1 MTLGNKIRK
10 YRQLRGLTQKELG
23 LMAGFSEATADS
35 RIRKYESDAMA
46 PKTAIRQKLAD
57 AVDVDLS
64 ALSDL
69 DISSQED
76 VMQALF
82 QLEENFGMD
91 IEKQGR
97 RVYLSFRNDNGE
109 NHTLN
114 MFMNLW
120 SDQKK
125 IFFPDPQNVT
135 EEQRKD
141 YELWK
146 SRFVGHASRYIKD
159 TDVEPGY
166 ASAVI
171 EPLSAESEE
180 DEILLA
186 KFRAE
191 LDNLADLGLQI
202 MQRYKSMT

>member
-10 YRQLRGLTQKELG
+10 YRLLRGLTQKELG
-23 LMAGFSEATADS
+23 LKVGFSETTADS
-35 RIRKYESDAMA
+35 RIRKYECDAMA
-46 PKTAIRQKLAD
+46 PKVAIRQKLAD
-57 AVDVDLS
+57 ALDVDLP

-69 DISSQED
+69 DISSHED
-76 VMQALF
+76 VIQALF
-82 QLEENFGMD
+82 QLEDRFGME
-91 IEKQGR
+91 IEKKDG
-97 RVYLSFRNDNGE
+97 RVYFSFRYDNDE
-109 NHTLN
+109 NRTLN

-120 SDQKK
+120 SDQKM
-125 IFFPDPQNVT
+125 IFFPDSQNVT

-146 SRFVGHASRYIKD
+146 AHFV
-159 TDVEPGY
+159 GY
-166 ASAVI
+166 ASSYINDTDTEPGCASEVI

-202 MQRYKSMT
+202 MQRYR

>member
-57 AVDVDLS
+57 ALDVDLS

-69 DISSQED
+69 DISSHED

-91 IEKQGR
+91 IEKQGG
-97 RVYLSFRNDNGE
+97 RVYLSFRNDNDE
-109 NHTLN
+109 NHALN
-114 MFMNLW
+114 MFMSLW

-146 SRFVGHASRYIKD
+146 ACFI
-159 TDVEPGY
+159 
-166 ASAVI
+166 
-171 EPLSAESEE
+171 
-180 DEILLA
+180 
-186 KFRAE
+186 
-191 LDNLADLGLQI
+191 
-202 MQRYKSMT
+202 

>member
-57 AVDVDLS
+57 ALGVDMS
-64 ALSDL
+64 ILSDL
-69 DISSQED
+69 DISSHED
-76 VMQALF
+76 VMQVLF
-82 QLEENFGMD
+82 QLEERFGMN
-91 IEKQGR
+91 IEKQDR
-97 RVYLSFRNDNGE
+97 RVYLSFRNDDE
-109 NHTLN
+109 NRTLN
-114 MFMNLW
+114 TLMNLW

-125 IFFPDPQNVT
+125 IFLPDPQNVT

-146 SRFVGHASRYIKD
+146 AHFV
-159 TDVEPGY
+159 GY
-166 ASAVI
+166 ASSYINDTDTESGCASEVI

-202 MQRYKSMT
+202 MQRYR

>member
-57 AVDVDLS
+57 ALDVDLP

-69 DISSQED
+69 DICSYED
-76 VMQALF
+76 VIQAMF
-82 QLEENFGMD
+82 QLEERFGMD
-91 IEKQGR
+91 IEKKDGR
-97 RVYLSFRNDNGE
+97 IYFSFRDDNDE
-109 NHTLN
+109 NRTLN
-114 MFMNLW
+114 AFMNFW
-120 SDQKK
+120 GDQKK
-125 IFFPDPQNVT
+125 IFLPDPQNAT

-146 SRFVGHASRYIKD
+146 ARFVGHASRYIKD

-202 MQRYKSMT
+202 MQRYR

>member
-1 MTLGNKIRK
+1 MTLGNQIRK

-23 LMAGFSEATADS
+23 LMVGFSESTADS
-35 RIRKYESDAMA
+35 RIRKYECDAMA

-57 AVDVDLS
+57 ALDVDLP
-64 ALSDL
+64 ALPDL
-69 DISSQED
+69 DISSHED
-76 VMQALF
+76 VIQALF
-82 QLEENFGMD
+82 QLEDRFGME
-91 IEKQGR
+91 IEKKDGR
-97 RVYLSFRNDNGE
+97 IYFSFRDDNDE
-109 NHTLN
+109 NRTLN
-114 MFMNLW
+114 AFMNFW
-120 SDQKK
+120 GDQKK
-125 IFFPDPQNVT
+125 IFLPDPQNAT

-146 SRFVGHASRYIKD
+146 AHFVGYAYRYIKD

-186 KFRAE
+186 KFRVE

-202 MQRYKSMT
+202 MQRYR

>member
-1 MTLGNKIRK
+1 MTIGKKIRK
-10 YRQLRGLTQKELG
+10 YRELQGLTQKELG
-23 LMAGFSEATADS
+23 RMVGFSTATADS
-35 RIRKYESDAMA
+35 RIRKYESDAIA
-46 PKTAIRQKLAD
+46 PRTAIRKKLAD
-57 AVDVDLS
+57 ALDVDLS

-69 DISSQED
+69 DISTHED
-76 VMQALF
+76 VMHALF
-82 QLEENFGMD
+82 QLEERFGMD
-91 IEKQGR
+91 IEKKDGR
-97 RVYLSFRNDNGE
+97 IYFSFRNDYDE
-109 NHTLN
+109 NRTLN

-125 IFFPDPQNVT
+125 IFLPDPQNVT

-146 SRFVGHASRYIKD
+146 AHFV
-159 TDVEPGY
+159 GY
-166 ASAVI
+166 ASSYINDTDTEPGCVSEVI

-202 MQRYKSMT
+202 MQRYR

>member
-46 PKTAIRQKLAD
+46 PRTAIRQKLAD
-57 AVDVDLS
+57 ALDVDLS

-69 DISSQED
+69 DISTHEE
-76 VMQALF
+76 VMHALF
-82 QLEENFGMD
+82 QLEESLGLD
-91 IEKQGR
+91 IEKRDGR
-97 RVYLSFRNDNGE
+97 IYFSFRNDYDE
-109 NHTLN
+109 NRTLN

-125 IFFPDPQNVT
+125 IFLPDPQNVT

-146 SRFVGHASRYIKD
+146 ARFVGYASRYIKD

-171 EPLSAESEE
+171 GSLSAESEE

-191 LDNLADLGLQI
+191 LENLADLGLQI
-202 MQRYKSMT
+202 MQRYR